1 MWQAVINLIQKPYP
15 YYIPY
20 SSSIRLLIIL
30 STMVPL
36 ILIVLRPFGLE
47 NWNCEYSTLLLA
59 GLTLPIFL
67 ALAFNFYLISK
78 ALPKFF
84 NEDSWSIG
92 KEIVWSMWNIAVI
105 ILATDVYRRF
115 MPICPVNVGSL
126 GSGIY
131 ESLLIGFFPAITCI
145 TINYNRA
152 LKGKLRKV
160 EALNKSLIEHHNL
173 RLGSL
178 IELSGDNEEKV
189 SVPLDDLLYI
199 QSYDNYAKIVWN
211 SDEQLKNKLIRSS
224 LKNLQN
230 QIGESFITRCHR
242 SFIVNLANVEK
253 VIGNAR
259 GYKLKLKNYPEPI
272 PISRDTSKTIFQKIN
287 DMKLMSV

>member
-1 MWQAVINLIQKPYP
+1 MLRNITDLLNKPYP

-30 STMVPL
+30 STMIPL

-47 NWNCEYSTLLLA
+47 NWNCEYGTLLLA

-67 ALAFNFYLISK
+67 SLAFNFYLVSK
-78 ALPKFF
+78 TLPKFF

-105 ILATDVYRRF
+105 ILATDLYWRF
-115 MPICPVNVGSL
+115 MPVCPVNVGPL
-126 GSGIY
+126 GSGIH
-131 ESLLIGFFPAITCI
+131 ESLLIAFFPAITCI
-145 TINYNRA
+145 AINYNRA

-160 EALNKSLIEHHNL
+160 EALNRSLIEHHNL
-173 RLGSL
+173 RLGNR

-211 SDEQLKNKLIRSS
+211 GDEQLKNKLIRTS

-230 QIGESFITRCHR
+230 QINQSFIMRCHR

-259 GYKLKLKNYPEPI
+259 GYKLKMKHYAEPI
-272 PISRDTSKTIFQKIN
+272 PISRDTSKAIFQKIN
-287 DMKLMSV
+287 DLELIVV